1 MDYTGIPTPQ
11 LEVAPMAKKD
21 DLLVGSQDGKS
32 RNFRVEDIRGINDNK
47 KGKDTTYSS
56 EQIEKLIAT
65 LTSLSDGDITVVVNA
80 ISELNNTVNS
90 NKEEVNKELENRY
103 KKDETFSKEE
113 VLQKIA
119 DLVNSAPET
128 LDTLEEIARALGNDP
143 NFSTTIINSLA
154 GKVDKEEGKGLS
166 TNDYTDIEKH
176 TNKALLD
183 SLIDNG
189 NGSMFLSDNG
199 TYKDAVEDTGWVNL
213 TLFDGF
219 MAREGYEP
227 QIRRIGKIVFIR
239 GQIKTD
245 GWTSGWALQIPEGFR
260 SSKTVQKT
268 SLIEAKY
275 GVDMWYVPDESYMS
289 YVKISLSQTLVDKNV
304 ILDDLGP
311 WLIE

>member
-1 MDYTGIPTPQ
+1 MSDYREGMPTSQ
-11 LEVAPMAKKD
+11 LDVVSIVKNSD
-21 DLLVGSQDGKS
+21 TLVGNQDGKT
-32 RNFRVEDIRGINDNK
+32 RNFTVADVRGINDDRKSKN
-47 KGKDTTYSS
+47 TTYSS

-65 LTSLSDGDITVVVNA
+65 LTSLSDGDITVIVNA

-103 KKDETFSKEE
+103 KKDETFSQDE
-113 VLQKIA
+113 VKNLISNLTKLMA
-119 DLVNSAPET
+119 N
-128 LDTLEEIARALGNDP
+128 
-143 NFSTTIINSLA
+143 
-154 GKVDKEEGKGLS
+154 KVDKEEGKGLS

-183 SLIDNG
+183 SLIDSG

-199 TYKDAVEDTGWVNL
+199 TYKDAIEDTGWVNL

-275 GVDMWYVPDESYMS
+275 GVDMWYNPAENYMS
-289 YVKISLSQTLVDKNV
+289 YVKINLSQALADKNV